1 MANSR
6 KKKNFIHS
14 LMTANE
20 VVVTQE
26 EKSKVIFDHFFQ
38 HLGSYEPRTR
48 SLKLNNLGWQPKDL
62 HHLELPILTTE
73 LHQVILDAPKEKSP
87 GPDGFIGIFFSLWWD
102 IIKIDLMN
110 AVQHFFTLNQKGL
123 HLLNQAFIVLIPKK
137 ANPQRITDF
146 SPISL
151 IHSFAKMISKIL
163 ANRLAPML
171 PSLISNNQMAFIKKR
186 CIHDS
191 FIYVQEVVRGLH
203 KKKISSLFIKLDISK
218 AFNTVS

>member
-1 MANSR
+1 
-6 KKKNFIHS
+6 
-14 LMTANE
+14 
-20 VVVTQE
+20 
-26 EKSKVIFDHFFQ
+26 
-38 HLGSYEPRTR
+38 
-48 SLKLNNLGWQPKDL
+48 
-62 HHLELPILTTE
+62 
-73 LHQVILDAPKEKSP
+73 
-87 GPDGFIGIFFSLWWD
+87 
-102 IIKIDLMN
+102 MN

-151 IHSFAKMISKIL
+151 IHSFSKMISKIL